1 MTRVPQYWSLAVAD
15 IESFGRRSD
24 TAQQALR
31 TDLRTAIAAAFDA
44 AGVDAAAVRTS
55 DTGDGLIMR
64 IPAAV
69 PKPAVTRALTTG
81 LNTQLVRRTLAP
93 QPVEEL
99 RLRLALHAG
108 EVGEDDFGITGTDL
122 NTACRI
128 VDAQVLRDV
137 LATAVRAHLAVAAS
151 QTWYDAVIRHGYDQ
165 IDPAAYRPAHLAA
178 KEVHQTVWLNVP
190 SLSVPPGLPEYTPDP
205 VRTDPQPPQG
215 TAAAQPQPGA
225 RVLTVQGNQYGDSV
239 MGDKH
244 VGSEFHG
251 KGGEK

>member
-31 TDLRTAIAAAFDA
+31 ADLRAAIAAAFDT
-44 AGVDAAAVRTS
+44 AGVESAAVKTG

-93 QPVEEL
+93 HPVEEL

-108 EVGEDDFGITGTDL
+108 EVGEDEFGIVGTDL

-128 VDAQVLRDV
+128 VDAQPLRDV
-137 LATAVRAHLAVAAS
+137 LATAVRAHLAVAVS

-165 IDPAAYRPAHLAA
+165 IDPAAYRPAHLAV

-190 SLSVPPGLPEYTPDP
+190 SLSEPPGLPVYTADA
-205 VRTDPQPPQG
+205 VQAVPQPPG
-215 TAAAQPQPGA
+215 PAAQPPPGA

-251 KGGEK
+251 KAGEK